1 MISQVRL
8 FAASSPAEQFPR
20 HSFAHK
26 SAGVLLR
33 LKNEFADFH
42 DSHSVNGEAGRMCA
56 GIHSRNLNFFRA
68 EVTGNS
74 TGIKRYFA

>member
-1 MISQVRL
+1 MISQVRPHG
-8 FAASSPAEQFPR
+8 ASSPLMRFPR

-26 SAGVLLR
+26 RAGVLIR
-33 LKNEFADFH
+33 KNEFADFH
-42 DSHSVNGEAGRMCA
+42 DSHSVYAETGCMCA

>member
-26 SAGVLLR
+26 RAGVLIR

-42 DSHSVNGEAGRMCA
+42 DSHSVYAETGCMCA
-56 GIHSRNLNFFRA
+56 GIHIAKKLS
-68 EVTGNS
+68 
-74 TGIKRYFA
+74 

>member
-26 SAGVLLR
+26 RTGVLLR
-33 LKNEFADFH
+33 EKNEFADFH
-42 DSHSVNGEAGRMCA
+42 NPDCVGAEALCKCGSEHLAKKVVR
-56 GIHSRNLNFFRA
+56 LEA
-68 EVTGNS
+68 ELARKV
-74 TGIKRYFA
+74 A